1 MASTNQP
8 LHRTG
13 LIVGRFDPPHLGH
26 SFMIDTALERAEM
39 LVVYVNTT
47 ETDAVPGSLRQQWLA
62 DLHPEANIVEV
73 RHQLT
78 TDFSDELLWQQWMA
92 LFRSHWPLGDGPHAV
107 FSSDAYVAGLAQ
119 RFGAVAETVDAR
131 RERVPISA
139 SMIRAR
145 PSAHLELL
153 AEPVR
158 NWVQE
163 QWC

>member
-1 MASTNQP
+1 
-8 LHRTG
+8 
-13 LIVGRFDPPHLGH
+13 
-26 SFMIDTALERAEM
+26 MIDTALERAEM

-139 SMIRAR
+139 SMIRAE